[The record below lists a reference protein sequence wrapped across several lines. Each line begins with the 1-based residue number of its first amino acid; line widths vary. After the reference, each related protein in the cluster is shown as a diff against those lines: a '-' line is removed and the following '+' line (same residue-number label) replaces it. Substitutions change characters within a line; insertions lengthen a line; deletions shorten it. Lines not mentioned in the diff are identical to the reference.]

1 MARGRRGSRKA
12 SKGRRGI
19 FTRMYSPLNHLLQA
33 TRNVGKSVFRRS
45 GRIVDE
51 SLGAVSNT
59 GKSIVSHAN
68 MSVRNITRRKDRKN
82 RKNTRRNRK

>member
-1 MARGRRGSRKA
+1 MARRGTRKSGRRGL
-12 SKGRRGI
+12 
-19 FTRMYSPLNHLLQA
+19 FTRVYSPLNHLLQA

-59 GKSIVSHAN
+59 GKALVSHAN
-68 MSVRNITRRKDRKN
+68 MSVRNITRRKN
-82 RKNTRRNRK
+82 RKSRSRRNRK

>member
-1 MARGRRGSRKA
+1 MARRGTRKA
-12 SKGRRGI
+12 GKRGL
-19 FTRMYSPLNHLLQA
+19 FTRVYSPLNHLLQA

-51 SLGAVSNT
+51 GLGAISNT
-59 GKSIVSHAN
+59 GRVIVGHAN
-68 MSVRNITRRKDRKN
+68 ASVRNLTRRKDRKN